1 MSTPPDE
8 IWKCQDGRLVA
19 VGDMT
24 EAHAKNALRMILR
37 NRREQR
43 ARQVDLDRL
52 QEELLAEIA
61 EDRKWGS
68 D

>member
-1 MSTPPDE
+1 MSAPDE
-8 IWKCQDGRLVA
+8 IWKCQDGRLIA

-37 NRREQR
+37 NRRKR
-43 ARQVDLDRL
+43 AALQVDLNKLEDHWADL
-52 QEELLAEIA
+52 YE